1 MKKITTFKN
10 WVKAGNDN
18 AKASDINRARI
29 SKVGDD
35 NEFNKRK
42 REILDKISKNGK

>member
-35 NEFNKRK
+35 EFNKRK
-42 REILDKISKNGK
+42 REILDQISKNGK